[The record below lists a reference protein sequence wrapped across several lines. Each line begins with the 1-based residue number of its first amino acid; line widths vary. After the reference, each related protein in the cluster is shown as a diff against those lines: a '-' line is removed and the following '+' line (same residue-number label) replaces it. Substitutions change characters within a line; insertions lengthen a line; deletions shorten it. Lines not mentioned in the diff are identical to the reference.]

1 MQIGVPRALSF
12 YYLFTL
18 YRTFLGELGV
28 RFIETPASTARDLDN
43 LRLCPTDEPC
53 ISVKMAFAHG
63 ASLLSK
69 GVDALFIP
77 SVVSLEPDNYCCP
90 KMMGLPSMVKA
101 GLELGDSQI
110 ISPVIDLK
118 DHPRK
123 WEST

>member
-1 MQIGVPRALSF
+1 MYFRKDG
-12 YYLFTL
+12 
-18 YRTFLGELGV
+18 
-28 RFIETPASTARDLDN
+28 
-43 LRLCPTDEPC
+43 LRPW
-53 ISVKMAFAHG
+53 SK
-63 ASLLSK
+63 LLSK

-123 WEST
+123 WESTWIEAGRKMGIADDSRIRDALCKGLAA